1 MFGLGNKKST
11 DKTAKVAQTSLA
23 ELRQELQDMD
33 IQLITYNHHR
43 NAIIEKITY
52 FENQLATESTQE
64 PTAKVVVVDKTNGN
78 AEAQAA

>member
-1 MFGLGNKKST
+1 MALWNKKSA
-11 DKTAKVAQTSLA
+11 DKTAKVAQTSLT

-43 NAIIEKITY
+43 NAILEKIAY
-52 FENQLATESTQE
+52 FENQLSLEVAQE
-64 PTAKVVVVDKTNGN
+64 PTAKVAVVDKTNDK

>member
-1 MFGLGNKKST
+1 MALWNKKST
-11 DKTAKVAQTSLA
+11 DKTAKVAQISLT

-43 NAIIEKITY
+43 NAILEKIAY

-64 PTAKVVVVDKTNGN
+64 PTAKVDVIDKTNDK
-78 AEAQAA
+78 AEVQAA

>member
-1 MFGLGNKKST
+1 MALWNKKST

-43 NAIIEKITY
+43 NAILEKIAY
-52 FENQLATESTQE
+52 FENQLTTESTQE
-64 PTAKVVVVDKTNGN
+64 PTANVSVVDKTNVK
-78 AEAQAA
+78 AEIQAA

>member
-1 MFGLGNKKST
+1 MALWNKKST

-43 NAIIEKITY
+43 NAILEKITY
-52 FENQLATESTQE
+52 FENQLSTESTQE
-64 PTAKVVVVDKTNGN
+64 PTAKVVAENKTTGK
-78 AEAQAA
+78 AEVQAA

>member
-1 MFGLGNKKST
+1 MALWNKKST

-43 NAIIEKITY
+43 NAILEKIAY
-52 FENQLATESTQE
+52 FENQLSLEVAQESST
-64 PTAKVVVVDKTNGN
+64 PKTVVDKTNDK
-78 AEAQAA
+78 AEVQAA

>member
-1 MFGLGNKKST
+1 MALWNKKST

-43 NAIIEKITY
+43 NAILEKIAY
-52 FENQLATESTQE
+52 FENQLATEASQE
-64 PTAKVVVVDKTNGN
+64 PTAKVDVVDKTTGKV
-78 AEAQAA
+78 EVQAA

>member
-1 MFGLGNKKST
+1 MALWNKKST

-64 PTAKVVVVDKTNGN
+64 PTAKVDVVGKTNDK
-78 AEAQAA
+78 AEVQAA

>member
-1 MFGLGNKKST
+1 MALWNKKST

-23 ELRQELQDMD
+23 ELRQELQDTD

>member
-1 MFGLGNKKST
+1 MALWNKKST

-43 NAIIEKITY
+43 NAILEKIAY

-64 PTAKVVVVDKTNGN
+64 PTANVAVVDKTNDK
-78 AEAQAA
+78 AEVQAA

>member
-1 MFGLGNKKST
+1 MALWNKKST

-43 NAIIEKITY
+43 NAILEKIAY

-64 PTAKVVVVDKTNGN
+64 PTANVVGGDKTFGN
-78 AEAQAA
+78 AEVQAA

>member
-1 MFGLGNKKST
+1 MALWNKKST

-43 NAIIEKITY
+43 NAILEKIAY
-52 FENQLATESTQE
+52 FENQLATEAPQE
-64 PTAKVVVVDKTNGN
+64 PTANVAVVDKTNDK
-78 AEAQAA
+78 AEVQTA

>member
-1 MFGLGNKKST
+1 MALWNKKST

-43 NAIIEKITY
+43 SAILEKIAY
-52 FENQLATESTQE
+52 FENQLATEAPQE
-64 PTAKVVVVDKTNGN
+64 PVSKANTIDNINVK
-78 AEAQAA
+78 AEVQVA

>member
-1 MFGLGNKKST
+1 MALWNKKST

-43 NAIIEKITY
+43 NAILEKIAY
-52 FENQLATESTQE
+52 FENQLTTESTQE
-64 PTAKVVVVDKTNGN
+64 PTAKVVAVDKTTGN
-78 AEAQAA
+78 AEVQAA

>member
-1 MFGLGNKKST
+1 MALGNKKST

-33 IQLITYNHHR
+33 IQIITYNHHR
-43 NAIIEKITY
+43 NAIIEKISY

-64 PTAKVVVVDKTNGN
+64 PTANVAVVDKTNVK
-78 AEAQAA
+78 AEVQAA

>member
-1 MFGLGNKKST
+1 MALWNKKST

-43 NAIIEKITY
+43 NAILEKIAY
-52 FENQLATESTQE
+52 FENQLAPHCGYSL
-64 PTAKVVVVDKTNGN
+64 PWDSDCMHKAKPCI
-78 AEAQAA
+78 

>member
-1 MFGLGNKKST
+1 MALWNKKST

-43 NAIIEKITY
+43 NAILEKIAY

-64 PTAKVVVVDKTNGN
+64 PTANVAVVAKTNVK
-78 AEAQAA
+78 AEVQAA

>member
-1 MFGLGNKKST
+1 MALWNKKST

-33 IQLITYNHHR
+33 IQIITYNHHR

-52 FENQLATESTQE
+52 FENQLSIESTQE
-64 PTAKVVVVDKTNGN
+64 PMAKVVAENKTTGKV
-78 AEAQAA
+78 EVQAA